1 MVTITRTVRKLRGR
15 IAETGAKHHEVA
27 ALVGIHPTQFSN
39 ILNERRPM
47 PEGFEERVRA
57 ALDWLDAAERAAAAA
72 LKDGGGDLEGFDGQS

>member
-39 ILNERRPM
+39 ILNEHRPM
-47 PEGFEERVRA
+47 PEGFEEKVGA
-57 ALDWLDAAERAAAAA
+57 ALERLEMAKRAAADA
-72 LKDGGGDLEGFDGQS
+72 LKRTGVEVSDG

>member
-47 PEGFEERVRA
+47 PEGFEGEGEGSTRLA
-57 ALDWLDAAERAAAAA
+57 GC
-72 LKDGGGDLEGFDGQS
+72 GGKGRRQPH